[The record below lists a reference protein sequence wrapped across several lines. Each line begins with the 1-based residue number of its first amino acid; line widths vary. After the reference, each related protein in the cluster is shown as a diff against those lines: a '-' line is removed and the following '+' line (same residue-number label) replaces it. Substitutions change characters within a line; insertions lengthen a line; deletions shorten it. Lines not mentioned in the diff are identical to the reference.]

1 MHTNRLQG
9 SSRFELIF
17 QPVKAR
23 NVFPISF
30 MMSFRILVTPMI
42 AGVIRMIWTMVM
54 VPWAVRMTRVVTIQ
68 IITILISYCVDFI
81 VIPLLSLRRSSRW
94 RRSCSSQS
102 RFTPGVLDGVST
114 SFPRYRLPFDGGGN
128 ILFQKKIGKSS
139 QLLDFACCPKYQFC
153 IRSWVKNESL
163 GTKDKTN
170 HSFNKQHKAFQILQ
184 DGGFLRRA
192 KDQATF
198 NKHESTLHPVPWRV
212 QFHRLER
219 ALPKVG

>member
-1 MHTNRLQG
+1 
-9 SSRFELIF
+9 
-17 QPVKAR
+17 
-23 NVFPISF
+23 
-30 MMSFRILVTPMI
+30 MSFRILATPMI
-42 AGVIRMIWTMVM
+42 VGVIRMIWTMV
-54 VPWAVRMTRVVTIQ
+54 VVSWVVRMTRVVTIQ

-128 ILFQKKIGKSS
+128 ILFQKKENHHDFWTLLVAQNSS
-139 QLLDFACCPKYQFC
+139 FAFGVE
-153 IRSWVKNESL
+153 WKNESL
-163 GTKDKTN
+163 SKEDEAN
-170 HSFNKQHKAFQILQ
+170 HSFNKQHTAFQILQ
-184 DGGFLRRA
+184 DGGFLRQA

-198 NKHESTLHPVPWRV
+198 NKHESTLHPVPLRE